1 MKLTVGYLATPSGDD
16 GVALAAVLASALD
29 ASIDIVIVI
38 RSDEPLMEGSGPYRK
53 VLDAK
58 AEQWLSGARAQVP
71 EGIEVATHIARH
83 GSFAQGLMEFA
94 AEHDADMI
102 VVGGAGDGLLN
113 RHTVGSVAGQLL
125 HASPVPIA
133 LAPRGYRNG
142 AQRTLTGLT
151 AAVPTRAGT
160 ADPSAL
166 AITIASAAH
175 LPLRLVSLVSLEDDE
190 ADVDGPSLETRQ
202 RHVAAAQAN
211 LENAARKLPDVDGL
225 ESVVADGSSL
235 DEAVASLQWT
245 DGDILFLGSSRLAA
259 PKRVFL
265 GSSATKILRST
276 PAPVI
281 VVPHE

>member
-16 GVALAAVLASALD
+16 GVALATVLASALD

-71 EGIEVATHIARH
+71 DGIEVATHIARH
-83 GSFAQGLMEFA
+83 ASFAQGLMEFA
-94 AEHDADMI
+94 AEHDSDMI

-175 LPLRLVSLVSLEDDE
+175 LPLRLVSLVSLEDDG
-190 ADVDGPSLETRQ
+190 ADADGLETRR

-235 DEAVASLQWT
+235 DEAVASLQWS
-245 DGDILFLGSSRLAA
+245 DGDVLFLGSSRLAA

-265 GSSATKILRST
+265 GSSASKIIRST